1 MYLPGITEEYKVI
14 LKNDSLKLRLG
25 VGVGVGVEARK
36 SVHVLIKAHQHKSV
50 DRKKRELKI
59 RILGIPRAYMSH
71 ITQLSPLFVQILQQK
86 DDI

>member
-50 DRKKRELKI
+50 DRKKRELKNSASI
-59 RILGIPRAYMSH
+59 HVSYNSAISSLRPD
-71 ITQLSPLFVQILQQK
+71 SPAER
-86 DDI
+86 